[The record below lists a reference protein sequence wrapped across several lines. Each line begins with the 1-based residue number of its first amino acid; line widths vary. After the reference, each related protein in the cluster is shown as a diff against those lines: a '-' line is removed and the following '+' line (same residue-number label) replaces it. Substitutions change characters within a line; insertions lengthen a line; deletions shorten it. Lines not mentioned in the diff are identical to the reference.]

1 MEYGRMNKD
10 RMNQTEP
17 DRLRRQFLQEV
28 YRIPPAYIA
37 LLDEAEY
44 ELREAFASVDERA
57 DYNQLRLLHCFQ
69 RNGVTDFHLNG
80 STGYGYGDT
89 GREALEAVFAAYF
102 CGEQALVRNQ
112 IVSGTHAL
120 ALGLYGNLK
129 SGDALISAAG
139 QPYDTLQSIIGLHG
153 EADSLLASGVTYREI
168 PLKEEGAEGII
179 DLPRLLDAVNE
190 KTKLILLQRSKGYQW
205 RPSLSLQELE
215 NVISALKA
223 KKGDLLCLVDNCY
236 CEMTE
241 TREPGDA
248 GADLTI
254 GSLIKNPGGT
264 LAPCGGYIVGT
275 RSCVEA
281 CVRRLY
287 APGLRSDMGATLEFN
302 RLAFQGL
309 SQAPQTVGQSMK
321 GAMLAGAFFH
331 RLGYA
336 VMPPAVQTGSDETI
350 LGNRADIVQAVR
362 LEEEAKLIR
371 FCQGI
376 QQACPVNAAF
386 LPEPDRLPGY
396 DCPIVMAGGGFIQGS
411 SSELSADGPLRPPYI
426 AYLQGGFS
434 LAQIRLGLLLAAK
447 ALQDTLRP

>member
-1 MEYGRMNKD
+1 MNK
-10 RMNQTEP
+10 TEP
-17 DRLRRQFLQEV
+17 DRMRRQFLQEV
-28 YRIPPAYIA
+28 YRVPLAYIT
-37 LLDEAEY
+37 LLEEAEY
-44 ELREAFASVDERA
+44 GLREAFACIDERV

-69 RNGVTDFHLNG
+69 QCGVTDFHLNG
-80 STGYGYGDT
+80 STGYGYGDA

-102 CGEQALVRNQ
+102 GGEQALVRSQ
-112 IVSGTHAL
+112 IISGTHAL

-129 SGDALISAAG
+129 PGDAMISAAG
-139 QPYDTLQSIIGLHG
+139 QPYDTLQRIIGLHG
-153 EADSLLASGVTYREI
+153 EADSLEDSLLASGVTYQEI
-168 PLKEEGAEGII
+168 PLKEEGAEGTV
-179 DLPRLLDAVNE
+179 DLPRLLDAVND

-205 RPSLSLQELE
+205 RPSLSLRELE
-215 NVISALKA
+215 GVISALKA
-223 KKGDLLCLVDNCY
+223 KKADLICLVDNCY

-241 TREPGDA
+241 TAEPGDA

-264 LAPCGGYIVGT
+264 LAPCGGYIVGK

-287 APGLRSDMGATLEFN
+287 APGLRSDMGATLDFN

-321 GAMLAGAFFH
+321 GAMLAAEFFH

-336 VMPPAVQTGSDETI
+336 VMPPALRTGSDGDI
-350 LGNRADIVQAVR
+350 LRDRADIVQAVR
-362 LEEEAKLIR
+362 LDEEARLIR
-371 FCQGI
+371 FCHGI

-396 DCPIVMAGGGFIQGS
+396 DCPVVMAGGGFIQGS

-447 ALQDTLRP
+447 ALQDELRP